1 MPRLLPALTSDK
13 PYNQIETA
21 TMPLPVEIE
30 LKLAIDRGDLA
41 SLRRH
46 PLLRQKVIEGPSRRK
61 VFSLYFDTPGL
72 ALRQRRMALR
82 MRKTGGEWLQT
93 LKAAGSSTGGL
104 HQRGEWEFALR
115 TPVLDLSLFAE
126 TPLAGVP
133 NSKNLHHALKP
144 VFSTA
149 LYRTTWIVEL
159 APGRRVEV
167 ALDQGVIRS
176 GTREVPISEVEIE
189 LVEGSA
195 AAVFDV
201 ALALGEHIPLRPDI
215 VSKAE
220 RGYRL
225 FKSESL
231 APHKAGP
238 IELDKDWPPQQ
249 ALRVIAAGCLD
260 HFEANV
266 EGALAV
272 DDPEFIH
279 QLRVALR
286 RLRSALRVFKPAAQV
301 RFAAELKWLTG
312 VLGEARDWDV
322 LVAETLPPLLKGY
335 GDAALAKK
343 LLAAA
348 KRRQS
353 ICRAAARAALVSQ
366 RQAHLVIELAQ
377 WLGAGDESVLV
388 EETAAEP
395 AVKPAGAGEPP
406 APSIQLNELRDFA
419 SREIRRRHR
428 RLLQDSVALAI
439 LDPGA
444 RHQVRIDAKRLRY
457 AVDFFAT
464 LFGKRRT
471 GPYLKTLSAIQDVLG
486 QANDAASAERLIESL
501 VPPEGF
507 IHFAKGWFAARTLAN
522 LTEIHGHFSS
532 LEKSRHFWPKKSRA
546 PHEQEAVSLSVPEV

>member
-1 MPRLLPALTSDK
+1 MAP
-13 PYNQIETA
+13 
-21 TMPLPVEIE
+21 PVEIE
-30 LKLAIDRGDLA
+30 LKLAVDRTDLA
-41 SLRRH
+41 LLRRH
-46 PLLRQKVIEGPSRRK
+46 PLLREKAIEGPLRRK

-72 ALRQRRMALR
+72 ALRKRRMALR
-82 MRKTGGEWLQT
+82 LRKNGREWLQT
-93 LKAAGSSTGGL
+93 LKTAGSSTGGL

-115 TPVLDLSLFAE
+115 TPVLDLSLFGE
-126 TPLAGVP
+126 TPLAGLP
-133 NSKNLHHALKP
+133 NSKNLHQTLKP
-144 VFSTA
+144 VFSTGF
-149 LYRTTWIVEL
+149 YRTTWLVEL
-159 APGRRVEV
+159 APGQCVEV

-176 GTREVPISEVEIE
+176 GTREAPICEVEIE

-195 AAVFDV
+195 TAVFDV
-201 ALALGEHIPLRPDI
+201 AIALSEHIPLRPDI

-225 FKSESL
+225 FQPESL
-231 APHKAGP
+231 APHKADV
-238 IELDKDWPPQQ
+238 IKLNESWPPHE

-266 EGALAV
+266 EGALAGN
-272 DDPEFIH
+272 DPEFIH

-322 LVAETLPPLLKGY
+322 LVAETLPPLLKSYADG
-335 GDAALAKK
+335 ALAKK
-343 LLAAA
+343 FLAAA
-348 KRRQS
+348 KRRQGV
-353 ICRAAARAALVSQ
+353 CRATAKAALVSQ
-366 RQAHLVIELAQ
+366 RQAQLVIELAR
-377 WLGAGDESVLV
+377 WLDAGDESSR
-388 EETAAEP
+388 AAEP
-395 AVKPAGAGEPP
+395 AANESAAVTQAGMEELPAKSAPP
-406 APSIQLNELRDFA
+406 IELPAFA

-428 RLLQDSVALAI
+428 RLLHDSVALAI
-439 LDPGA
+439 LDPAA

-501 VPPEGF
+501 APPEGF
-507 IHFAKGWFAARTLAN
+507 VHFAKGWFAARTLAN
-522 LTEIHGHFSS
+522 LTEIHGHFST
-532 LEKSRHFWPKKSRA
+532 LKKSQRFWRRKSQA
-546 PHEQEAVSLSVPEV
+546 PHAPEAVPIDVPEV

>member
-1 MPRLLPALTSDK
+1 MAP
-13 PYNQIETA
+13 
-21 TMPLPVEIE
+21 PVEIE
-30 LKLAIDRGDLA
+30 LKLAVDGTDLP

-46 PLLRQKVIEGPSRRK
+46 PLLRQKAIEGPLRRK

-72 ALRQRRMALR
+72 TLRQRRMALR
-82 MRKTGGEWLQT
+82 MRKTGGKWLQT
-93 LKAAGSSTGGL
+93 LKTTGSSTGGL

-115 TPVLDLSLFAE
+115 TPVLDLSLFSE

-133 NSKNLHHALKP
+133 NRKNLHLALKP
-144 VFSTA
+144 VFSTGF
-149 LYRTTWIVEL
+149 YRTTWLVEL
-159 APGRRVEV
+159 APGQRVEV

-176 GTREVPISEVEIE
+176 DTREAPICEVEIE

-195 AAVFDV
+195 TAVFDV
-201 ALALGEHIPLRPDI
+201 ALVLFEHISLRPDI
-215 VSKAE
+215 LTKAE

-225 FKSESL
+225 FQSESL
-231 APHKAGP
+231 APHKAD
-238 IELDKDWPPQQ
+238 IIKLNESWPPRQ

-266 EGALAV
+266 EGALAGN
-272 DDPEFIH
+272 DPEFIH

-322 LVAETLPPLLKGY
+322 LVAETLPPLLKNY
-335 GDAALAKK
+335 GDAALEKK

-348 KRRQS
+348 KRRQRVS
-353 ICRAAARAALVSQ
+353 RATARAALVSRREAQ
-366 RQAHLVIELAQ
+366 LVIELAR
-377 WLGAGDESVLV
+377 WLGAQDESVPV
-388 EETAAEP
+388 TKPAASA
-395 AVKPAGAGEPP
+395 AVKQAGAEELP
-406 APSIQLNELRDFA
+406 AESTPLNELPDFA

-428 RLLQDSVALAI
+428 RLLHDSVALAI

-501 VPPEGF
+501 VPPEGL

-522 LTEIHGHFSS
+522 LTDIHGHFST
-532 LEKSRHFWPKKSRA
+532 LKKSQHFWRKKSQA
-546 PHEQEAVSLSVPEV
+546 PHVQEAVPINVPEA

>member
-1 MPRLLPALTSDK
+1 MAH
-13 PYNQIETA
+13 
-21 TMPLPVEIE
+21 PVEIE
-30 LKLAIDRGDLA
+30 LKLAVDLADLA

-46 PLLRQKVIEGPSRRK
+46 PLLRQKAIEGPLRRK

-72 ALRQRRMALR
+72 ALRKHHMALR

-93 LKAAGSSTGGL
+93 LKTTGSSTGGL

-115 TPVLDLSLFAE
+115 TPVLDLSLFSE

-133 NSKNLHHALKP
+133 NSKNLHLALKP
-144 VFSTA
+144 VFSTDF
-149 LYRTTWIVEL
+149 YRTAWLVEL
-159 APGRRVEV
+159 APGQRVEV

-176 GTREVPISEVEIE
+176 DTREAPICEVEIE

-195 AAVFDV
+195 TAVFDV
-201 ALALGEHIPLRPDI
+201 ALALCEHIPLRPDI
-215 VSKAE
+215 LSKAE

-225 FKSESL
+225 FHPESL
-231 APHKAGP
+231 APHKADV
-238 IELDKDWPPQQ
+238 IKLNEIWPPHQ
-249 ALRVIAAGCLD
+249 ALRAIAAGCLD

-266 EGALAV
+266 EGALASN
-272 DDPEFIH
+272 DPEFIH

-322 LVAETLPPLLKGY
+322 LVAETLPPLLKSY

-343 LLAAA
+343 ILAAA
-348 KRRQS
+348 KRRQG
-353 ICRAAARAALVSQ
+353 IFRATAKTALVSR
-366 RQAHLVIELAQ
+366 RQAQLVIELAR
-377 WLGAGDESVLV
+377 WLGAQDESVPV
-388 EETAAEP
+388 AEAA
-395 AVKPAGAGEPP
+395 ASAALKQAGAQELP
-406 APSIQLNELRDFA
+406 AKLTPLNELPDFA
-419 SREIRRRHR
+419 SCEIRRRQR
-428 RLLQDSVALAI
+428 RLLHGSVALAI

-501 VPPEGF
+501 APPEGF

-522 LTEIHGHFSS
+522 LTEIHGHFST
-532 LEKSRHFWPKKSRA
+532 LKKSQRFWRKKSQA
-546 PHEQEAVSLSVPEV
+546 PHAQEAVPINVPEV